1 MPADT
6 DLLGSCGLLLKE
18 EIYSSGDYSLSR
30 VLYQG
35 QEMIAEIS
43 SSQGIFQ
50 HRWPSV
56 RGLLT
61 PASARDLPGGRKLL
75 LFQGGAGRFLCEK
88 LTVTGGMTNPMALD
102 LTLKALRIVTDLQ
115 AAGMICGYLGPEM
128 FLLQG
133 KTLLLLAGRRGVPIT
148 PFTPP
153 EVGKS
158 RPSDP
163 RSDVSALGSFLFRLI
178 AGTDDREKQ
187 VGKWKMLPPAYQSA
201 IQSMASAD
209 PVNRPGSLRKA
220 GELLES
226 LAVPESKPA
235 EPAPLSHSESF
246 LRKKETSR
254 VKTPWYSRWYFWLPL
269 LLLAAYLVFR
279 YSAPPETEP
288 EAVPDPDTLET
299 VSPWVEDTLPEPP
312 PSPPMETGLLLQDT
326 ARVWITNC
334 SGVPDRENLLRSGPF
349 RDYSLVYTQT
359 GTSRRTSSLITV
371 RRSSPAGG
379 PGYQALWDQALL
391 TAGEDTSFM
400 VKPVDLTILL
410 GTDLRYAGVNAH
422 FLPLPAEPPGD
433 TLYIDVVNH
442 GIQYAL
448 DGLGAATYAG
458 RILDGRSC
466 VIEGVSYLIRVVDV
480 RDADGFNR
488 EIGIPAA
495 LDETL
500 FLRHGNAAEARAL
513 EQLVRQYVQA
523 LPLQGTRSMSDV
535 PVPHLH
541 LLIGSGSDI

>member
-56 RGLLT
+56 RGLVT

-75 LFQGGAGRFLCEK
+75 LFQGGDGRFICEK
-88 LTVTGGMTNPMALD
+88 LASTGGMSHTRALD
-102 LTLKALRIVTDLQ
+102 LALKVLRIVTDLQ

-133 KTLLLLAGRRGVPIT
+133 ETLQLLAGRRGVPIT

-153 EVGKS
+153 EVGGS

-178 AGTDDREKQ
+178 AGTDDREEQ
-187 VGKWKMLPPAYQSA
+187 VAEWKKLPPAYQSA
-201 IQSMASAD
+201 IQRMAAAD
-209 PVNRPGSLRKA
+209 PVNRPGSLGKA

-226 LAVPESKPA
+226 LKAPA
-235 EPAPLSHSESF
+235 GTQEEPPPLPHTESF
-246 LRKKETSR
+246 LRKKEAAR
-254 VKTPWYSRWYFWLPL
+254 VSKPWFSRWYFWLPV

-288 EAVPDPDTLET
+288 VIIPDPDTLET

-312 PSPPMETGLLLQDT
+312 PPLETGLLLQDT

-334 SGVPDRENLLRSGPF
+334 SGVADRENQLRSGPF
-349 RDYSLVYTQT
+349 RDYSLVYTQA
-359 GTSRRTSSLITV
+359 GTTRRTSSIITV

-379 PGYQALWDQALL
+379 PGYQALWDKAIEI
-391 TAGEDTSFM
+391 AGEDTSFT
-400 VKPVDLTILL
+400 VRPVDLTMML

-466 VIEGVSYLIRVVDV
+466 VLEGASYLIKVVDV

-488 EIGIPAA
+488 EIGIPEV
-495 LDETL
+495 LEETL
-500 FLRHGNAAEARAL
+500 FLRHGNAAEAQAL

-523 LPLQGTRSMSDV
+523 LPLQGTRNMSDI

-541 LLIGSGSDI
+541 LLIGSSADI